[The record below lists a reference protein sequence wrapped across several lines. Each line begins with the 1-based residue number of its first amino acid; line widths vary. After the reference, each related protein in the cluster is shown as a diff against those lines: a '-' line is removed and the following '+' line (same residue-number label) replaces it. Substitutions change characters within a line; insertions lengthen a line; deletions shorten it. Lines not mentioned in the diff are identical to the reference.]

1 MYSTDCLGS
10 LETFLCALLR
20 AIKKAFQFV
29 KEYQGREPS
38 YAALLTRTDDSI
50 TTEND
55 TLDQFLESLWKS
67 IDQICVPAVMLNYE
81 SVEDPAVFTTF
92 FDIIRRSVS
101 SESSC
106 RESFAQKLA
115 SGSFVRLSLEI
126 REKFYQRAESR
137 ELTEA
142 IACFLAEL
150 CLALGNETE
159 RNQLGDRLTK
169 DSIGCIYSPSACLNL
184 LAQSSVRQD
193 TSEIVDESL
202 FRTQCCCIELIYVSF
217 AHGDD
222 IVPIEQLVP
231 SLHKYLV
238 LHPDLSILPRVTLK
252 HLLFLY
258 ITSCNRLKSS
268 PLPAT
273 TVESIN
279 ISQRILEQSLIKF
292 KAKEFEGIYI
302 HDVLFVSWIFSC
314 ETLAQTFGRQ
324 VFICF
329 METGGTKNVF
339 NHKALLNVLSS
350 NLQSFRTFVSLVD
363 YSEETIV
370 NRVVEVLEALIAEV
384 SASDTDSDSQ
394 SETSKPRLSALANHV
409 ANIFHKLFLGHKSNP
424 LPGHSIAAML
434 KVMTV
439 IQMNFPAFDIKLLY
453 HVISLLTSAID
464 GRRFTIAAI
473 NYLNVTL
480 VWDLDRGD
488 HSHRVAAILLSN
500 KAFCVFIQGILD
512 TKQVK
517 NVAQRDISMNDAYL
531 LAIALVLVSS
541 LAITQSQV
549 HKDGQD
555 PFKVNKKEMINLA
568 NERKNVLVLSSLV
581 FWDVFFKTASGRS
594 NKPLVVLYDRTQDKE
609 QYLELSDVDLQVLQ
623 VFLQNAL
630 VHDSETV
637 RQCAVKCLRS
647 FLSHVPDATFFA
659 SNPWN
664 RIVLE
669 SQLSVLN
676 VNVIT
681 PSLVL
686 FCQLI
691 LQHAPKRHQ
700 FTGVLQKV
708 VKSILDRIPSI
719 SCSERDLSWHC
730 INLLAQLLTS
740 EDNIMSQN
748 QKGAVATWLTA
759 FKGTLSTRAAQ
770 SGDSNEDSKFYIVD
784 GVIFAKDLLKAKVLA
799 DPELLTKATLL
810 VGDKID
816 EEHDETM
823 SDSSR
828 REKK

>member
-38 YAALLTRTDDSI
+38 YAALLTRNDDSI

-126 REKFYQRAESR
+126 REKFCQRAESR

-159 RNQLGDRLTK
+159 RNQIGDRLTK
-169 DSIGCIYSPSACLNL
+169 GSIGCIHSPSACLNL
-184 LAQSSVRQD
+184 LSQSSVRQD

-202 FRTQCCCIELIYVSF
+202 FSTQCCCIELIYVSF
-217 AHGDD
+217 AQGDD
-222 IVPIEQLVP
+222 IVPIEQLVAN
-231 SLHKYLV
+231 LHKYLV

-258 ITSCNRLKSS
+258 ITSCNRLKTS

-292 KAKEFEGIYI
+292 KSEEFEGIYI

-339 NHKALLNVLSS
+339 NHKALLDALSS

-363 YSEETIV
+363 YSEETTV

-384 SASDTDSDSQ
+384 SSSDADSDSL
-394 SETSKPRLSALANHV
+394 SETSKPRLAALANHV
-409 ANIFHKLFLGHKSNP
+409 ANILHKLFLGHKSNP
-424 LPGHSIAAML
+424 LPGHSIAGML

-439 IQMNFPAFDIKLLY
+439 VQMNFPTFDIKLLY
-453 HVISLLTSAID
+453 HVISLLTSAND
-464 GRRFTIAAI
+464 GQRFTIAAI

-480 VWDLDRGD
+480 AWDLDRGD
-488 HSHRVAAILLSN
+488 HSHRVATILLSN
-500 KAFCVFIQGILD
+500 KAFCEFIQGILD

-517 NVAQRDISMNDAYL
+517 NAAQRDISMNDAYL
-531 LAIALVLVSS
+531 LASALVLVSS

-549 HKDGQD
+549 HKDGHD
-555 PFKVNKKEMINLA
+555 PFKINKKGMITLA
-568 NERKNVLVLSSLV
+568 NERNNVLVLSSLV
-581 FWDVFFKTASGRS
+581 FWDVFFKTASGRPD
-594 NKPLVVLYDRTQDKE
+594 KPLVVLYDRTQDKE

-637 RQCAVKCLRS
+637 RQCAVKCLGS
-647 FLSHVPDATFFA
+647 FLSHVPDATLFA

-700 FTGVLQKV
+700 FTVALQKA

-719 SCSERDLSWHC
+719 SCSKRDLSWHC

-748 QKGAVATWLTA
+748 QKGAVATWLAA

-770 SGDSNEDSKFYIVD
+770 SGDSNEDSKFYIID

-810 VGDKID
+810 V

>member
-1 MYSTDCLGS
+1 M
-10 LETFLCALLR
+10 R
-20 AIKKAFQFV
+20 IIKKAFQFV
-29 KEYQGREPS
+29 KDYQGREPS
-38 YAALLTRTDDSI
+38 YAALLTRNDDSI

-55 TLDQFLESLWKS
+55 TVDQFLESLWKS

-81 SVEDPAVFTTF
+81 SVENPAVFTTF
-92 FDIIRRSVS
+92 FDIIRLSVS

-126 REKFYQRAESR
+126 REKFCQRAESR

-142 IACFLAEL
+142 IASFLAEL
-150 CLALGNETE
+150 CLALGKDTE
-159 RNQLGDRLTK
+159 RNQIGHRLTK
-169 DSIGCIYSPSACLNL
+169 GSIGCIQSPFACLNL

-202 FRTQCCCIELIYVSF
+202 FSTQCCCIELVYVSF

-222 IVPIEQLVP
+222 IVPIEQLVA

-252 HLLFLY
+252 HLLLLY
-258 ITSCNRLKSS
+258 ITSCNSLKSS

-273 TVESIN
+273 AVESIN

-292 KAKEFEGIYI
+292 KSEVFEGIYI

-324 VFICF
+324 VFIYF
-329 METGGTKNVF
+329 METEGTKNVS
-339 NHKALLNVLSS
+339 NHKALLDVLSS
-350 NLQSFRTFVSLVD
+350 NLESFRTFVSLVN

-384 SASDTDSDSQ
+384 SASDTDSDSL

-439 IQMNFPAFDIKLLY
+439 IQMNFPTFDIKLLY
-453 HVISLLTSAID
+453 HVISLLTSAND
-464 GRRFTIAAI
+464 SQRFTLAAI

-480 VWDLDRGD
+480 AWHIGRDS
-488 HSHRVAAILLSN
+488 HSNRVAAMLLSN
-500 KAFCVFIQGILD
+500 KVFCEFIQEILD

-517 NVAQRDISMNDAYL
+517 NAGQRDISMDDANL
-531 LAIALVLVSS
+531 HGVTLVLVSS
-541 LAITQSQV
+541 LAILQPQCHS
-549 HKDGQD
+549 DGHD
-555 PFKVNKKEMINLA
+555 PFKVNKKFMINLA
-568 NERKNVLVLSSLV
+568 NERRNVLLLPSLV

-594 NKPLVVLYDRTQDKE
+594 NQPLVVLFDRIQDKE
-609 QYLELSDVDLQVLQ
+609 QYLELSDVDLQVLH
-623 VFLQNAL
+623 VFLQNSL
-630 VHDSETV
+630 VHNSETV
-637 RQCAVKCLRS
+637 RQCAVKCLGS
-647 FLSHVPDATFFA
+647 FLSHVRDATFFA

-676 VNVIT
+676 ANVIT
-681 PSLVL
+681 PSLVS

-700 FTGVLQKV
+700 FTGVLQKAM
-708 VKSILDRIPSI
+708 KSILDRIPSI
-719 SCSERDLSWHC
+719 PCSERDLSWHC
-730 INLLAQLLTS
+730 INLLAQLLSS
-740 EDNIMSQN
+740 EDSIMSQN
-748 QKGAVATWLTA
+748 QKGAVATWLAA
-759 FKGTLSTRAAQ
+759 FKGSLTARPAQ
-770 SGDSNEDSKFYIVD
+770 SGDSNEDSKFYRVD
-784 GVIFAKDLLKAKVLA
+784 GVIFAKGFLKAKVLT
-799 DPELLTKATLL
+799 DPELLTKVTLL

-816 EEHDETM
+816 EEHEETM
-823 SDSSR
+823 SDFSR
-828 REKK
+828 REKR

>member
-20 AIKKAFQFV
+20 VIKKAFQFV
-29 KEYQGREPS
+29 KDYQGREPS
-38 YAALLTRTDDSI
+38 YAALLTRNDDSI
-50 TTEND
+50 TSEND

-67 IDQICVPAVMLNYE
+67 VDQICVPAVMLNYE
-81 SVEDPAVFTTF
+81 SVENQAGFTTF
-92 FDIIRRSVS
+92 FDIIRLSVS

-126 REKFYQRAESR
+126 REKFCQRAESG

-159 RNQLGDRLTK
+159 RNQIGDRLTK
-169 DSIGCIYSPSACLNL
+169 GSIGCIQSPFACLNL

-202 FRTQCCCIELIYVSF
+202 FSTQCCCIELIYVSF

-222 IVPIEQLVP
+222 IVPIEQLVA

-258 ITSCNRLKSS
+258 ITSCNSLKSS

-273 TVESIN
+273 AVESIN
-279 ISQRILEQSLIKF
+279 ISQRILEQSMIKF
-292 KAKEFEGIYI
+292 KSEELEGIYI

-329 METGGTKNVF
+329 METEGTKNGA
-339 NHKALLNVLSS
+339 NHKALLDVLSS
-350 NLQSFRTFVSLVD
+350 KLQSFRTFVSLMD
-363 YSEETIV
+363 YREETIV

-384 SASDTDSDSQ
+384 SASDTDSDSL
-394 SETSKPRLSALANHV
+394 SETSKPRLSALANNV
-409 ANIFHKLFLGHKSNP
+409 SNIFHKLFLGHKSKP

-439 IQMNFPAFDIKLLY
+439 IQMNFPTFDIKLLY
-453 HVISLLTSAID
+453 HVISLLTSAND
-464 GRRFTIAAI
+464 GQRFTIAAI
-473 NYLNVTL
+473 NYFNVTL
-480 VWDLDRGD
+480 AWHIGRDGY
-488 HSHRVAAILLSN
+488 SNRVAAMLLSN
-500 KAFCVFIQGILD
+500 KVFCEFIQEILD

-517 NVAQRDISMNDAYL
+517 NAGQRDISMDDANL
-531 LAIALVLVSS
+531 HGGTLVLLSS
-541 LAITQSQV
+541 LAILQPQCHS
-549 HKDGQD
+549 DGHD
-555 PFKVNKKEMINLA
+555 PFKVNKKCMINLA
-568 NERKNVLVLSSLV
+568 NERRSVLVLSSLV

-594 NKPLVVLYDRTQDKE
+594 HKPLVVLSDRIQDKE
-609 QYLELSDVDLQVLQ
+609 QYLELSDVDLQVLH
-623 VFLQNAL
+623 VFLQNSL

-637 RQCAVKCLRS
+637 RQCAVKCLGS

-700 FTGVLQKV
+700 FTGVLQNA

-730 INLLAQLLTS
+730 INLLAQLLSS
-740 EDNIMSQN
+740 EDSIMSQN
-748 QKGAVATWLTA
+748 QKGAVAIWLAA
-759 FKGTLSTRAAQ
+759 FKGSLTARAAQ
-770 SGDSNEDSKFYIVD
+770 SGDSNEDSKFYRVD
-784 GVIFAKDLLKAKVLA
+784 GVIFAKDFLKAKVLT
-799 DPELLTKATLL
+799 DPELLTKVTLL

-816 EEHDETM
+816 EEHEETM
-823 SDSSR
+823 SDFSR